1 MSKGPVVVPEAREPE
16 APRSEAPGLSR
27 VEDDDVGQRVAERLP
42 RHRQD
47 RRRRKELDCRVE
59 GFGTCVEI
67 RFTARSS

>member
-1 MSKGPVVVPEAREPE
+1 MVPEAREAK

-42 RHRQD
+42 RHRRD
-47 RRRRKELDCRVE
+47 RRRRKELDRRVE

-67 RFTARSS
+67 KFTARSS